1 MNWEATQA
9 IAELAAAAA
18 VLISL
23 VYLAAQV
30 RQNTASIQAGT
41 VARTSE
47 ILNRLRTEIWSDADS
62 ARIYELALSGE
73 EAPDAQS
80 TTRER
85 LFWVGLARDYEAVY
99 YQHLAG
105 QLPDPIWEGWLK
117 EIRIIFSTPGGR
129 DALVGLRDHLLSAG
143 FVSLLDAEIG
153 SLEESPIIPFR
164 ARWDQAGRER
174 RAARDGAGTA

>member
-9 IAELAAAAA
+9 IAELMAAIA

-30 RQNTASIQAGT
+30 RQNTASIQAAT

-47 ILNRLRTEIWSDADS
+47 VLNRLRTEIWTDAES
-62 ARIYELALSGE
+62 ARLYEVALSGE
-73 EAPDAQS
+73 EPTDPEVS
-80 TTRER
+80 TRVR
-85 LFWVGLARDYEAVY
+85 LFWVALAREYESVY

-117 EIRIIFSTPGGR
+117 EIRLVFSTPGGT
-129 DALVGLRDHLLSAG
+129 DALAGMRDLLLDTR
-143 FVSLLDAEIG
+143 FVALLDAE
-153 SLEESPIIPFR
+153 LEALDEPPIVPFR

-174 RAARDGAGTA
+174 RAARDSAGTT